1 MRTIRIGS
9 GAGYSGDR
17 IEPAVELAE
26 KGDIQYLV
34 FECLGERTVALAQQA
49 RMKNPDS
56 GYDPLLE
63 ERMRAVLPVCAS
75 QGIRIVTNMGA
86 ANPLA
91 AARKTAEIAR
101 SLGLSSLKIAA
112 IVGDDV
118 LDACKER
125 DLPIMEFDGTIK
137 QLGNRLLSA
146 NAYLGAEP
154 IAEALSAGADIVIT
168 GRASDPA
175 LFLAPMIHAFGWA
188 MDDWNLLGQ
197 GTVAGHLLECAGQIT
212 GGYFADPG
220 YKDIPDLARLGFPIG
235 EVGEDGGLVITKV
248 KGSGGAVTAQ
258 TCKEQLLY
266 EVHDP
271 TQYIQPDVVADFS
284 QVKVEEIAPNRV
296 RVSGGRGTKRTGTLK
311 VSVGYVDSY
320 IGEGQ
325 ISYAGPGALAR
336 GRLAL
341 EIVRERLK
349 LTGVAASEL
358 WFELIGV
365 DSLHGANLAAK
376 ANEPYE
382 VRVRVTGRTENLREA
397 VRIGNEV
404 ETLYT
409 NGPAAGGGA
418 VGVERFDLVAD
429 SDSFAQIF
437 GAAGDAHADLVRLA
451 GARGDL
457 SPVQRVDADQL
468 EPPVAGG
475 DAGEF
480 QPLANDFQRQPPPRQ
495 CAGAG
500 IGNLALAD
508 IAVDVAN
515 RDLQRAGTFCSPSA
529 ADPHAVRR
537 DLLDLHLRK
546 IRDHVGLDILR
557 GIVHLVEQLLLAG
570 LRRHRAA
577 GAFDLG
583 DDQAAVF
590 ADFADRKA
598 EPREIGNVLVAGVGE
613 VAAGDL
619 AGAFKQMSG
628 DGALPQQVPVIH
640 RPAEGVN
647 HRRQKQRG
655 IGGAPGDHD
664 IGAAGERL
672 RDRLGAEIG
681 IGRQ

>member
-1 MRTIRIGS
+1 MRTIRVGS

-49 RMKNPDS
+49 RMKDPDS

-63 ERMRAVLPVCAS
+63 ERMRAVLPTCAAK
-75 QGIRIVTNMGA
+75 GIKIVTNMGA
-86 ANPLA
+86 ANPAA

-101 SLGLSSLKIAA
+101 SLGLVSLKIAA
-112 IVGDDV
+112 IIGDDV
-118 LDACKER
+118 LDACKDG
-125 DLPIMEFDGTIK
+125 DLPIMEFDGTIR

-146 NAYLGAEP
+146 NAYLGAQP
-154 IAEALSAGADIVIT
+154 MAEALTGGADIVIT

-220 YKDIPDLARLGFPIG
+220 YKDIRDLARLGFPIG
-235 EVGEDGGLVITKV
+235 EVGEDGSLMITKV
-248 KGSGGAVTAQ
+248 EGSGGAVTVQ

-284 QVKVEEIAPNRV
+284 QVKVEELARDRV
-296 RVSGGRGTKRTGTLK
+296 RVHGGRGSKRTGTLK

-358 WFELIGV
+358 RFDLIGV
-365 DSLHGANLAAK
+365 DSLHGAGLSAQ

-382 VRVRVTGRTENLREA
+382 VRVRIAGRTENLREA
-397 VRIGNEV
+397 IRIGNEV

-409 NGPAAGGGA
+409 NGPAAGGGVFKSARDVVA
-418 VGVERFDLVAD
+418 VASV
-429 SDSFAQIF
+429 
-437 GAAGDAHADLVRLA
+437 
-451 GARGDL
+451 
-457 SPVQRVDADQL
+457 
-468 EPPVAGG
+468 
-475 DAGEF
+475 
-480 QPLANDFQRQPPPRQ
+480 
-495 CAGAG
+495 
-500 IGNLALAD
+500 
-508 IAVDVAN
+508 
-515 RDLQRAGTFCSPSA
+515 
-529 ADPHAVRR
+529 
-537 DLLDLHLRK
+537 LL
-546 IRDHVGLDILR
+546 
-557 GIVHLVEQLLLAG
+557 
-570 LRRHRAA
+570 
-577 GAFDLG
+577 
-583 DDQAAVF
+583 
-590 ADFADRKA
+590 
-598 EPREIGNVLVAGVGE
+598 PRELAKPRVQFVG
-613 VAAGDL
+613 A
-619 AGAFKQMSG
+619 
-628 DGALPQQVPVIH
+628 
-640 RPAEGVN
+640 
-647 HRRQKQRG
+647 
-655 IGGAPGDHD
+655 
-664 IGAAGERL
+664 
-672 RDRLGAEIG
+672 
-681 IGRQ
+681 

>member
-1 MRTIRIGS
+1 VRNIRIGS

-17 IEPAVELAE
+17 VEPALELAE
-26 KGDIQYLV
+26 RGDIQYLV

-75 QGIRIVTNMGA
+75 KGIKIVTNMGA

-101 SLGLSSLKIAA
+101 SLGLSSLKVAA
-112 IVGDDV
+112 VVGDDV
-118 LDACKER
+118 LDACKES

-146 NAYLGAEP
+146 NAYLGAAP
-154 IAEALSAGADIVIT
+154 MAEALTRGADIVIT

-220 YKDIPDLARLGFPIG
+220 YKDVPDLARLGFPIG
-235 EVGEDGGLVITKV
+235 EVGEDGNLVITKV
-248 KGSGGAVTAQ
+248 AGSGGAVTAR

-271 TQYIQPDVVADFS
+271 RQYIQPDVVADFS
-284 QVKVEEIAPNRV
+284 QVKVEEIARDRV
-296 RVSGGRGTKRTGTLK
+296 RVSGGRGTNRTGTLK
-311 VSVGYVDSY
+311 VSVGYVDGF

-358 WFELIGV
+358 RFELIGV
-365 DSLHGANLAAK
+365 DSLHGANLAAN

-409 NGPAAGGGA
+409 NGPAAGGGVFKSARDVVA
-418 VGVERFDLVAD
+418 VASVL
-429 SDSFAQIF
+429 
-437 GAAGDAHADLVRLA
+437 L
-451 GARGDL
+451 
-457 SPVQRVDADQL
+457 
-468 EPPVAGG
+468 
-475 DAGEF
+475 
-480 QPLANDFQRQPPPRQ
+480 PRQ
-495 CAGAG
+495 
-500 IGNLALAD
+500 LAK
-508 IAVDVAN
+508 
-515 RDLQRAGTFCSPSA
+515 PS
-529 ADPHAVRR
+529 
-537 DLLDLHLRK
+537 
-546 IRDHVGLDILR
+546 I
-557 GIVHLVEQLLLAG
+557 Q
-570 LRRHRAA
+570 
-577 GAFDLG
+577 F
-583 DDQAAVF
+583 
-590 ADFADRKA
+590 
-598 EPREIGNVLVAGVGE
+598 
-613 VAAGDL
+613 
-619 AGAFKQMSG
+619 M
-628 DGALPQQVPVIH
+628 
-640 RPAEGVN
+640 EG
-647 HRRQKQRG
+647 
-655 IGGAPGDHD
+655 
-664 IGAAGERL
+664 
-672 RDRLGAEIG
+672 
-681 IGRQ
+681 